1 METFNPQP
9 KGKTKMSAQQK
20 DDIFA
25 LSENLQETQKKLQEF
40 GKEQSA
46 FLTSL
51 VEKNMNFQ
59 KEQYDL
65 WSKIIQNQVAHK
77 NKILQDYV
85 KIAGD
90 SVKKASPSK

>member
-1 METFNPQP
+1 
-9 KGKTKMSAQQK
+9 MSEAKK
-20 DDIFA
+20 DDVFGFGGTI
-25 LSENLQETQKKLQEF
+25 QETQKKLQDL

-46 FLTSL
+46 FLTGL
-51 VEKNMNFQ
+51 MEKNMNFQ

-65 WSKIIQNQVAHK
+65 WSKIIQNQVAH
-77 NKILQDYV
+77 NNNILQDYV